1 MKWITLTGTFTNLIR
16 IDLDNIYM
24 TNKEIEKLAEKI
36 SHLVLEGILQGQ
48 EIITEEDEEQE
59 LLAELAALMT
69 QLDFNLKI
77 EDYNKCEELKTKIIK
92 IENKLNKFK

>member
-1 MKWITLTGTFTNLIR
+1 MKWITLTGTFTDLIR

-24 TNKEIEKLAEKI
+24 TNKEIEKLAERI

-59 LLAELAALMT
+59 LLAELAA
-69 QLDFNLKI
+69 
-77 EDYNKCEELKTKIIK
+77 
-92 IENKLNKFK
+92 

>member
-1 MKWITLTGTFTNLIR
+1 MKWTTLTGTFTDLIR

-24 TNKEIEKLAEKI
+24 TNKEIEKLAERI

-59 LLAELAALMT
+59 LLAVSSLL
-69 QLDFNLKI
+69 
-77 EDYNKCEELKTKIIK
+77 
-92 IENKLNKFK
+92 

>member
-1 MKWITLTGTFTNLIR
+1 MKWITLTGAFTDLIR

-24 TNKEIEKLAEKI
+24 TNKEIEKLAERI

-77 EDYNKCEELKTKIIK
+77 E
-92 IENKLNKFK
+92 